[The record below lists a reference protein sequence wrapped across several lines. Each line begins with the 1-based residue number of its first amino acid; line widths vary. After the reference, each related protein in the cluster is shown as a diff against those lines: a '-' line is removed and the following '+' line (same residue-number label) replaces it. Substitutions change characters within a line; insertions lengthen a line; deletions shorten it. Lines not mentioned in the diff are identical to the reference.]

1 MHLQQRILVTGGAGF
16 LGSHLCERLLAEGG
30 DVLCADNFFTG
41 TRKNI
46 EQKAEIDDTRASLSY
61 KLKRTLQMCARKVL
75 TTGPFVTTDPHIC
88 RSSKSLSAATSSI
101 CAHRTPSMPRRISRA
116 SPSSTSGAFS
126 RTRTSS
132 TEHGVPSG
140 YLRSGLS

>member
-1 MHLQQRILVTGGAGF
+1 MHLQQRILVTGGAEF

-75 TTGPFVTTDPHIC
+75 TTGPFVTTDPHILPLEQVVE
-88 RSSKSLSAATSSI
+88 RSDILNL
-101 CAHRTPSMPRRISRA
+101 CTPHSVYAEADLKGKPVVDVWGFLKNA
-116 SPSSTSGAFS
+116 N
-126 RTRTSS
+126 
-132 TEHGVPSG
+132 VV
-140 YLRSGLS
+140 Y